1 MEGKASSSPVDIKCL
16 YHSERIIVHKP
27 LLPGYHH
34 LPKGPW
40 GLMLKCS
47 STALPVTWGQAQ
59 SCEDLMLGSQ
69 ACHCDAVH
77 WDSALLTPVFPG
89 PPHSYHHLFM
99 DGLQASKKVIQNGW
113 PFNRP
118 FISRFWV
125 GTCFYFY
132 CCPLQNVA
140 FLTEGQAQQST
151 GVSQTGANS
160 VHLVQQQ

>member
-27 LLPGYHH
+27 LLPGHHH
-34 LPKGPW
+34 LPKGPR
-40 GLMLKCS
+40 GLMLKHS
-47 STALPVTWGQAQ
+47 STPMTCEQAQ
-59 SCEDLMLGSQ
+59 SHADLMLGSQ
-69 ACHCDAVH
+69 ACHCDAMH

-89 PPHSYHHLFM
+89 LTHSYHRIFM
-99 DGLQASKKVIQNGW
+99 DGFQASKRVIKNGW
-113 PFNRP
+113 PFNRS

-125 GTCFYFY
+125 VTRLYFY
-132 CCPLQNVA
+132 CFPLQNVA

-151 GVSQTGANS
+151 GVSQTRANS